1 MGEVTFAP
9 MPECD
14 VRVDIAVVGGGAAGL
29 CAAIAARSAGCSV
42 LLLERDATLAGSTAM
57 SQGAVCAAGSRA
69 QARAG
74 IKDDAERFF
83 TDIMA
88 KTDGTADPVIARLVA
103 QASGP
108 TMDWLTETLGLPYAV
123 NAGWSGF
130 FGHSVNRLHSL
141 PSQTGTEMSAHLQTA
156 AQAAGVDIV
165 TVAHVTKLFASADG
179 TVRGALMQR
188 PNGDAEPVA
197 CRALVA
203 ATCGFGANREMVRQH
218 IPGFGNAPTYRY
230 HGHPGNDGAGIAW
243 GNALGAATGS
253 MDAFQGYGTLAD
265 PHGVLFN
272 YNAIMAGGV
281 LVNAHGARF
290 SDELADISGQALVVL
305 DQPAPVWAVFDA
317 EREAAVADLPEYR
330 ELSAAGAV
338 HRAEDLAELARL
350 TGADPTI
357 LADTLLR
364 AARAAEGSAACPF
377 GRDFRGA
384 APLAAPYRA
393 VRVTGALFH
402 TQGGLQLDA
411 AGAVIRANG
420 SALPN
425 FFAAGGT
432 ARGISGN
439 GASGYLPAAGLCTAV
454 TLGRL
459 AGERAAQAAM
469 QSG

>member
-1 MGEVTFAP
+1 
-9 MPECD
+9 
-14 VRVDIAVVGGGAAGL
+14 
-29 CAAIAARSAGCSV
+29 
-42 LLLERDATLAGSTAM
+42 
-57 SQGAVCAAGSRA
+57 
-69 QARAG
+69 
-74 IKDDAERFF
+74 
-83 TDIMA
+83 
-88 KTDGTADPVIARLVA
+88 
-103 QASGP
+103 
-108 TMDWLTETLGLPYAV
+108 
-123 NAGWSGF
+123 
-130 FGHSVNRLHSL
+130 
-141 PSQTGTEMSAHLQTA
+141 GTEMSAHLQSA

-165 TVAHVTKLFASADG
+165 TGAHVTTLFATSDG

-218 IPGFGNAPTYRY
+218 IPGFGNAASYRY

-338 HRAEDLAELARL
+338 HRAQDLAELARR

-377 GRDFRGA
+377 GRDFRDA

-411 AGAVIRANG
+411 AGAVIRADG

-459 AGERAAQAAM
+459 AGNRAAQAAM